1 VQKGGGLMTF
11 RVIVTT
17 SVAALAVS
25 FLLGHW
31 AMDESRMSLLPRCK
45 FACYNT
51 DEFID
56 MQLESVTV
64 AGEPVSS
71 VEEFFAGKLPDIVH
85 ILARKEGSGLFYS
98 RKISDPIENLSSFSA
113 LLVRK

>member
-1 VQKGGGLMTF
+1 MTF

-51 DEFID
+51 DEVIF
-56 MQLESVTV
+56 LELDSVTV
-64 AGEPVSS
+64 NGAPVTS
-71 VEEFFAGKLPDIVH
+71 VEVFFDGKLPTKDTWIVAASDGHSLLYARDVTDQVKDI
-85 ILARKEGSGLFYS
+85 GLFVS
-98 RKISDPIENLSSFSA
+98 E
-113 LLVRK
+113 LVRR